1 MELKDLT
8 IPMVINYLL
17 PIERS
22 GSWKNNFLT
31 VVSNVYDEAPLFGI
45 NNLIKPTF
53 PKFPRHTKKVDIL
66 QQKN

>member
-8 IPMVINYLL
+8 IPMVINYLI

-22 GSWKNNFLT
+22 GSWKNNVLT
-31 VVSNVYDEAPLFGI
+31 VVSNVYDEAPFFGI

-53 PKFPRHTKKVDIL
+53 PKFTRHTKKGDIL